1 VGAYNF
7 KEVTMIT
14 VNNIQLDF
22 DITSPSDVVRYKQ
35 AGEHMEAEG
44 AKITLP
50 TVAPEEPGFLDA
62 YVDMLNGELRL
73 FGNFI
78 DEVFGDGVAEQLL
91 GNNPSLNK
99 VTEINDALGAAMEA
113 QGQEFGVKLQKYK
126 PNRATR
132 RGQK

>member
-1 VGAYNF
+1 
-7 KEVTMIT
+7 MIE

-22 DITSPSDVVRYKQ
+22 DITSPSDVLRYKQ
-35 AGEHMEAEG
+35 AGERMEAEG
-44 AKITLP
+44 ANIALP
-50 TVAPEEPGFLDA
+50 TVVPDDPGFLDA
-62 YVDMLNGELRL
+62 YVEMLNAQLRL

-99 VTEINDALGAAMEA
+99 VAEINDALSNAMEA
-113 QGQEFGVKLQKYK
+113 QGTEFGVKLQKYK

-132 RGQK
+132 RAKK

>member
-1 VGAYNF
+1 
-7 KEVTMIT
+7 MIT

-22 DITSPSDVVRYKQ
+22 DITSPTDVLRYKQ

-44 AKITLP
+44 TGITMPKISTNDP
-50 TVAPEEPGFLDA
+50 IFLDA
-62 YVDMLNGELRL
+62 YVEMLNAELRL

-78 DEVFGDGVAEQLL
+78 DEVFGDGAAEQLL

-99 VTEINDALGAAMEA
+99 VTEINDALGDALEA
-113 QGQEFGVKLQKYK
+113 QGKEFGVKLQKYK

-132 RGQK
+132 RAQK